1 MSHSHKQ
8 TLILYCLKVTSVS
21 CQFVHFPATDNNTLC
36 EFSVWRGR
44 STSLAL
50 ALSRLVMMASG
61 ACVSTPGFFEKTSL
75 YVFTTKNKLVR
86 QQTCQKIL

>member
-1 MSHSHKQ
+1 M
-8 TLILYCLKVTSVS
+8 
-21 CQFVHFPATDNNTLC
+21 C
-36 EFSVWRGR
+36 EFSVWRED

-61 ACVSTPGFFEKTSL
+61 ACVSTPGFFENISL

-86 QQTCQKIL
+86 QQTCQQILLPLIKNQNQSVKCGR